1 VEEAIASALDSMP
14 GLHLVLAG
22 TTAAAF
28 GSLPGRYPNRI
39 LMGDA
44 GSSSWQEI
52 GGDRLADE
60 ATENLRYLTELTT
73 LMGFRGVSGRT
84 GSELGRYGPVAAPS

>member
-1 VEEAIASALDSMP
+1 MP

-60 ATENLRYLTELTT
+60 AMENLRYLTELTT
-73 LMGFRGVSGRT
+73 LMWFRGVSGRT
-84 GSELGRYGPVAAPS
+84 AASSAATGQWLPRPEGRPRL